1 MRITGGNISGRVLQV
16 PKSGVRPTQD
26 RVREA
31 LFASLTPRLPGAR
44 VLDLYAGTG
53 ALGLEA
59 WSRGAAEV
67 VWVERDRRTF
77 EILQQNVA
85 DLCRDEEG
93 GATRCLRMDVHRFL
107 KRPPGDTG
115 SFDLILADPPY
126 LDDPGL
132 QRLGSALSA
141 VRQHSMLTLGGVFAY
156 ELAGFGDGSFPGWRM
171 TRDKQ
176 FGRTRV
182 LLFTQEALPQEEES
196 A

>member
-1 MRITGGNISGRVLQV
+1 MRITGGMLGGRVLQV

-31 LFASLTPRLPGAR
+31 VFASLAPRLPGAR

-77 EILQQNVA
+77 EILQRNVGE
-85 DLCRDEEG
+85 LCTEEG
-93 GATRCLRMDVHRFL
+93 GAMHCLRMDVPRFL
-107 KRPPGDTG
+107 KSPPEGLG
-115 SFDLILADPPY
+115 AFDLILADPPY

-132 QRLGSALSA
+132 KHLENALSA
-141 VRQHSMLTLGGVFAY
+141 VREHTMLTLGGMFVY
-156 ELAGFGDGSFPGWRM
+156 ELAGGGEGSFPGWRLA
-171 TRDKQ
+171 RGKR

-182 LLFTQEALPQEEES
+182 LMLTQEASPHEEES
-196 A
+196 I